1 MTWILIADASLA
13 SFYREHRDGSLDPMR
28 TIEHPAGRAHGRD
41 LGTDRPGRLQKGS
54 GRKSAFQPHSDPT
67 DTERDHFLGKVIDV
81 LAEALKT
88 GECDSIVLIAPPR
101 LLGRIRGLLP
111 DAVARHVVDTLSLD
125 LGRRS
130 LADLPAAL
138 RVARAAQAATHPD
151 LVPPVLHPG
160 AAQWLPS
167 SPR

>member
-1 MTWILIADASLA
+1 MTWILIANASLA

-28 TIEHPAGRAHGRD
+28 TIEHPAGRARSHD
-41 LGTDRPGRLQKGS
+41 LGTDRPGRMHKSS
-54 GRKSAFQPHSDPT
+54 GRRAVFQPRAELSDT
-67 DTERDHFLGKVIDV
+67 DQEHFLVEVIEV
-81 LAEALKT
+81 LDEAIKT
-88 GECDSIVLIAPPR
+88 GQCDSIVIVAPPR

-111 DAVARHVVDTLSLD
+111 DAVARHVVDSISLD
-125 LGRRS
+125 LGRRN
-130 LADLPAAL
+130 LADIPAAL
-138 RVARAAQAATHPD
+138 RVARAAQAATHPE